1 MVLTIANKRR
11 RLANANREA
20 ETESERLR
28 AVLKMLGDRIREFKA
43 SILEKQ
49 KRTNA
54 FREQVQE
61 VNGRLIRVVREIR
74 DRTENILTEYV
85 VLIEEVVQVNLTKES
100 QGTPNE
106 SDLEPKEDPEEEP
119 VAPGEVVESTS
130 SVMN

>member
-1 MVLTIANKRR
+1 MQ
-11 RLANANREA
+11 
-20 ETESERLR
+20 
-28 AVLKMLGDRIREFKA
+28 GDRICEIET
-43 SILEKQ
+43 SILEEQ
-49 KRTNA
+49 EHTNA
-54 FREQVQE
+54 FWNQVQE
-61 VNGRLIRVVREIR
+61 VNGRLIRVVRVIR

-85 VLIEEVVQVNLTKES
+85 VPIEEVVQVHLTKDS